1 MCESSLVIARL
12 VLDKHV
18 ANSMDN
24 DVENEIYDFKPIKV
38 LNSSDNNL
46 DVVNERLNE
55 EFTDEDENQRSQVNH
70 GDA

>member
-1 MCESSLVIARL
+1 
-12 VLDKHV
+12 
-18 ANSMDN
+18 MDN
-24 DVENEIYDFKPIKV
+24 DVENEIYDFKPTKV

-55 EFTDEDENQRSQVNH
+55 EFTDEDENQKSPVNH